1 MTAHLLK
8 SLFLASRPALLRFL
22 RARGATADEAEDVV
36 QELYLKLAAQPTG
49 AVAEPRAYLY
59 RMADNLMLDRRRAA
73 MRRERREERWSDE
86 ATAFSGVSLA
96 PPTEQALIAQ
106 QELHLVS
113 AAMAQLPER
122 TVEIFRR
129 FRIDGER
136 QRAIAADV
144 GISVSAVE
152 KHLQR
157 AYEVVLAVKAR
168 SDAENGPPRRLT
180 GESETDAN

>member
-36 QELYLKLAAQPTG
+36 QELYLKLEAQPTG
-49 AVAEPRAYLY
+49 SVAEPRAYLY
-59 RMADNLMLDRRRAA
+59 RMADNLMLDRKRAA
-73 MRRERREERWSDE
+73 LRRERREDSWSDE
-86 ATAFSGVSLA
+86 ASTYSNVSFA

-106 QELHLVS
+106 QQLRLVS
-113 AAMAQLPER
+113 AALAQLPER
-122 TVEIFRR
+122 TVDIFRR

-136 QRAIAADV
+136 QSAIAADF
-144 GISVSAVE
+144 GISLSAVE

-168 SDAENGPPRRLT
+168 CDADNDPPRRLT
-180 GESETDAN
+180 GESETDVI